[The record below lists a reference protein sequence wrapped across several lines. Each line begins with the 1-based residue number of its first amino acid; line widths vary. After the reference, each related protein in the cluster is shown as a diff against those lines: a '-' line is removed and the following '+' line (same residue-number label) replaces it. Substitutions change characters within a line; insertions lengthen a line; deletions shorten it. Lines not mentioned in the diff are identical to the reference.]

1 MQDTQA
7 IARSTAPKRNSLH
20 WPLAIVSTISFI
32 SILISANLLKNDAP
46 NPNASTLFLALSVF
60 LGLYTLLCLL
70 EGRIGRHIIEFKST
84 LIAWA
89 LLAGSL
95 VFYGHISA
103 ITDINEIFHIDPS
116 ALPLTLL
123 ASTAIHISGLLF
135 WPIVSVLLG
144 AIAWLL
150 IAWSGNYFDDNTPSG
165 EKIARVIT
173 IATVALS
180 LSVSAIF
187 IHARIHDKDSRLQI
201 IYRTAHNSDF
211 SANFR
216 CQGIDQE
223 AQSVLF
229 IGPEQ
234 RRILIAPKIQE
245 EIFFTEKK
253 ADILRRV
260 SIPTDFPL
268 VDCIPSLH
276 SE

>member
-20 WPLAIVSTISFI
+20 WPLAIVSIASFI
-32 SILISANLLKNDAP
+32 SILIAANLLKNDEP
-46 NPNASTLFLALSVF
+46 SPNASILFLALSVF
-60 LGLYTLLCLL
+60 LGLYTLLCLI
-70 EGRIGRHIIEFKST
+70 EGKLGRHIIEFKTT

-95 VFYGHISA
+95 VFYGRISA
-103 ITDINEIFHIDPS
+103 VTDINEIFHIDAS

-135 WPIVSVLLG
+135 WPIVGVFLG

-150 IAWSGNYFDDNTPSG
+150 IVWTGNYFDENTPAG

-180 LSVSAIF
+180 LLISATF

-201 IYRTAHNSDF
+201 IYRTAHSSDF
-211 SANFR
+211 SASFR

-234 RRILIAPKIQE
+234 KRVLVAPRIQE
-245 EIFFTEKK
+245 QIFATNKK
-253 ADILRRV
+253 ADVLRSV
-260 SIPTDFPL
+260 SIPTNFPL
-268 VDCIPSLH
+268 VDCIPPLY